1 MPENTKIEFIN
12 IFSENF
18 EKNIISKL
26 IISNVNKRS
35 SENNEYKSVLI
46 KIFQSKKE
54 KLLSFVYK
62 YPQKDITKN
71 YSYSEAKSL
80 IENWLGKSFLQADL
94 LCATESYHL
103 QYKPDG
109 KSKLIKKENLPVR
122 VVETNHNRPK
132 NRILPESNIEFLKL
146 LGVFSE
152 DGFLKKDKTDK
163 FVQINKYLEFYK
175 QAVQE
180 SGLSGDVKVADMG
193 SGKGYLTF
201 AMYHFLSE
209 KTEISPFIHGIEY
222 RQEMVDLCNHLATKA
237 RFENL
242 KFVQGS
248 IESFDASNINILVA
262 LHACDTATDDAIYK
276 GIKAGS
282 SVIMVAPCCHKQIRK
297 QFKPEFPV
305 SLFSK
310 YGIIEE
316 RTAESITD
324 IIRCLVLEAFG
335 YQVKAFEFISSEH
348 TPKNLMI
355 TAVFKGE
362 KPEIKEKKLLEIA
375 ELKKLFGIKEH
386 YLEKVF

>member
-109 KSKLIKKENLPVR
+109 KSKLIKKEN
-122 VVETNHNRPK
+122 
-132 NRILPESNIEFLKL
+132 LPESNIEFLKL